1 MSIKATQ
8 ALGRLKLEFAGKAL
22 GKPPSRDG
30 LLLEMIFR
38 LDERVTFLETEASA
52 TQQAGAAEDLEPRPA
67 GDWIALKE
75 AAFRS
80 GKSLAWI
87 HKYRSKGE
95 IAEHSEGGHVLVNVE
110 SLERAI
116 VRCGRTPKNLRGSDH
131 DKQT

>member
-22 GKPPSRDG
+22 GEPPSRDG
-30 LLLEMIFR
+30 LLLDMILR

-67 GDWIALKE
+67 GDWVSLKE

-80 GKSLAWI
+80 GRSLAWL
-87 HKYRSKGE
+87 HKYRRRGE
-95 IAEHSEGGHVLVNVE
+95 IAEHAEGGYLLVNVE
-110 SLERAI
+110 SLNRAI
-116 VRCGRTPKNLRGSDH
+116 VRCSRTPKTMRGSSH
-131 DKQT
+131 DKT